1 MRKEESIKK
10 KIVVKYKRQLNDED
24 FIIEILFAL
33 RLGIAFSLS
42 KNKERY
48 SHLKSLIFWSFFVQK
63 VARNFFIYKCFS
75 WSNIF
80 GPWAKIMMMLVRN

>member
-1 MRKEESIKK
+1 MRKEESIK

-48 SHLKSLIFWSFFVQK
+48 SHLKSLIFWFFFVQT
-63 VARNFFIYKCFS
+63 VARNFFIYKCCS

-80 GPWAKIMMMLVRN
+80 GSWAKIMMMLVDV